1 MHCITLFLLQYMAY
15 EIMPNALHHV
25 LEDGKNCNIV
35 LDFDVPSGSTPTSCM
50 AIIRLTLV

>member
-1 MHCITLFLLQYMAY
+1 MHCISLFLLQYMAY
-15 EIMPNALHHV
+15 EIMPNALHHA